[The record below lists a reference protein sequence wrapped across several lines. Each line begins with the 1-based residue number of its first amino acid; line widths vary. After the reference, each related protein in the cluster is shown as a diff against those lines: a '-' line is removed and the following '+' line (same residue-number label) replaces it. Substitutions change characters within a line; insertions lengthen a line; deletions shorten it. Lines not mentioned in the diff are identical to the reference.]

1 MSNVKAIYECLS
13 FKYSSLLLRLNINS
27 AHIQLQNEL
36 ILHTSLR
43 SKVHCARYLSRDF
56 TSQVL
61 PLVHISMAGKFIVVL
76 NAALQ
81 ITWTVS

>member
-43 SKVHCARYLSRDF
+43 SKVHRARYLSRDF

-81 ITWTVS
+81 IAWSAS